1 MSFGIIGVS
10 PPTLKIANGVQ
21 KINKVHMYNQTV
33 SQELNMYNSE
43 NYMCV
48 ADLMINMDRPRT
60 IVTACKN
67 VKEVRP
73 TLTRVLEWSDPE
85 DTIINCT
92 HEHYKHS
99 MYYEN
104 ECSNKNVH
112 YLSASL
118 TNDAFLVGG
127 QKRIFKS
134 PINGTIIELLL
145 DEGETCQE
153 QQPLVHVVDT
163 SKCRFICNVEEQI
176 GRNLKRGQTVEL
188 EIKAGSGSVNKEGK
202 VIFVSPVVDPASGLL
217 VIKVEFENHDGMVRP
232 GVSGEM
238 ILNIQQWRFRKK

>member
-21 KINKVHMYNQTV
+21 KINKVHTCHQSI

-43 NYMCV
+43 NYDCV
-48 ADLMINMDRPRT
+48 ADLMVNMDRPRT

-67 VKEVRP
+67 VKDVRP

-127 QKRIFKS
+127 QKHVFRS
-134 PINGTIIELLL
+134 HE
-145 DEGETCQE
+145 
-153 QQPLVHVVDT
+153 PLFY
-163 SKCRFICNVEEQI
+163 SFAKNVQHT
-176 GRNLKRGQTVEL
+176 GDMP
-188 EIKAGSGSVNKEGK
+188 GSGH
-202 VIFVSPVVDPASGLL
+202 FA
-217 VIKVEFENHDGMVRP
+217 
-232 GVSGEM
+232 
-238 ILNIQQWRFRKK
+238 

>member
-21 KINKVHMYNQTV
+21 KINKVHTCNQTV

-43 NYMCV
+43 NYTCV
-48 ADLMINMDRPRT
+48 ADLMLNMDRPRT

-67 VKEVRP
+67 VKDVRP

-127 QKRIFKS
+127 QKRIFRS
-134 PINGTIIELLL
+134 HE
-145 DEGETCQE
+145 
-153 QQPLVHVVDT
+153 PLFYAFA
-163 SKCRFICNVEEQI
+163 KNVQHT
-176 GRNLKRGQTVEL
+176 GDMP
-188 EIKAGSGSVNKEGK
+188 GSGHFAKMVLDGLECAMFQSSVMRCILYGT
-202 VIFVSPVVDPASGLL
+202 SGHA
-217 VIKVEFENHDGMVRP
+217 FTHG
-232 GVSGEM
+232 
-238 ILNIQQWRFRKK
+238 

>member
-48 ADLMINMDRPRT
+48 ADLMINMDRPRI

-67 VKEVRP
+67 VKDVRP

-104 ECSNKNVH
+104 ECANKNVQ

-118 TNDAFLVGG
+118 TNDALLVGG
-127 QKRIFKS
+127 QDRVFKS
-134 PINGTIIELLL
+134 HE
-145 DEGETCQE
+145 
-153 QQPLVHVVDT
+153 PL
-163 SKCRFICNVEEQI
+163 F
-176 GRNLKRGQTVEL
+176 
-188 EIKAGSGSVNKEGK
+188 
-202 VIFVSPVVDPASGLL
+202 
-217 VIKVEFENHDGMVRP
+217 
-232 GVSGEM
+232 
-238 ILNIQQWRFRKK
+238 

>member
-21 KINKVHMYNQTV
+21 KINKVHTCNQNV

-43 NYMCV
+43 NYTCV
-48 ADLMINMDRPRT
+48 ADLMVNMDRPRI

-67 VKEVRP
+67 VKDVRP
-73 TLTRVLEWSDPE
+73 TLTRILEWSDPE

-127 QKRIFKS
+127 QNVFSNPTNLFSIRSPKMFNIPGICRVRDISRKWFSTVSSVPCFKS
-134 PINGTIIELLL
+134 SVMRLHTVTGTFRSCFHSWIRQRTWTFRDPLL
-145 DEGETCQE
+145 
-153 QQPLVHVVDT
+153 
-163 SKCRFICNVEEQI
+163 I
-176 GRNLKRGQTVEL
+176 GV
-188 EIKAGSGSVNKEGK
+188 KANST
-202 VIFVSPVVDPASGLL
+202 
-217 VIKVEFENHDGMVRP
+217 
-232 GVSGEM
+232 
-238 ILNIQQWRFRKK
+238 